1 MMGTS
6 LRWSICNFLT
16 KSLRRGLVKRM
27 RIRLFVFNIVQAS
40 AVFKRN
46 DQDRDG
52 MLSKEE
58 YVMMMKNKKQV
69 N

>member
-1 MMGTS
+1 MGTS
-6 LRWSICNFLT
+6 PRWSICAFLT
-16 KSLRRGLVKRM
+16 KSLSRGLVKQM
-27 RIRLFVFNIVQAS
+27 RIIISYFNIVQAS

-52 MLSKEE
+52 KLSKEE